1 MAPKRVAVR
10 DRASRAGV
18 AGWMAVLPQT
28 LQGPLEERAGPYLP
42 LPSESQT
49 PAAWRRLLRATL
61 PDGVQPADKALE
73 KVVRAGLLR

>member
-1 MAPKRVAVR
+1 MAPKRAAVR
-10 DRASRAGV
+10 DRASRVRAS
-18 AGWMAVLPQT
+18 GWLAVLPQA

-61 PDGVQPADKALE
+61 PDGAQPADKSLE
-73 KVVRAGLLR
+73 KV